1 MKYTQ
6 EVHTLHMF
14 RALYRDKGI
23 TLLNPTFSLEGNL
36 GLVNEVDGEY
46 IFIPI
51 VYNGK
56 SINKSFIKQMTKIH
70 KERFKCSPQL
80 QEFK

>member
-6 EVHTLHMF
+6 EVHTLHML

-23 TLLNPTFSLEGNL
+23 TLSNPTNSLEGNL
-36 GLVNEVDGEY
+36 GFVNEVNGEY
-46 IFIPI
+46 IFSPI
-51 VYNGK
+51 VYSGK

-70 KERFKCSPQL
+70 KEIFKCSPKF